1 MGRTSRSGR
10 SGAKRATR
18 GVAPAEVSPAE
29 DQERAHVI
37 DGEAQPLEG
46 PATPEDDGSLTE
58 VSSDEDRD
66 GAEETESS
74 SSGSSAASPP
84 AQRSKRRKTLYAGE
98 TRPSASAVTRR
109 HGAVVDYVH
118 VGRAPTRS
126 IQPPPPRRLKLPTV
140 GASTLRR
147 LANRAKVVAVEDV
160 LAPKEFSG
168 IGTAAGPSTPQLAP
182 AEYLR
187 GVGVI
192 AAYRAYFFPE
202 LAVQWAMYMVWLQG
216 RAAGLPTAAIKQL
229 DGHGRTLLAQ
239 YPGEYHTPADL
250 TESVQALMP
259 APPSRPVYAARSTTY
274 RPAGGSRPFQPREP
288 KACCFRWNEGRC
300 HNGASC
306 RFGHKCRECGAND
319 HPATACPM
327 TRRFSGNGPRPLM
340 GHPSPAAGRH

>member
-1 MGRTSRSGR
+1 MLPAIISPEFSRQLSMKGQNQKKALG
-10 SGAKRATR
+10 STNVFDVLAG
-18 GVAPAEVSPAE
+18 GSVSA
-29 DQERAHVI
+29 
-37 DGEAQPLEG
+37 
-46 PATPEDDGSLTE
+46 
-58 VSSDEDRD
+58 
-66 GAEETESS
+66 
-74 SSGSSAASPP
+74 
-84 AQRSKRRKTLYAGE
+84 
-98 TRPSASAVTRR
+98 
-109 HGAVVDYVH
+109 
-118 VGRAPTRS
+118 
-126 IQPPPPRRLKLPTV
+126 PPPPRRLKLPTV

-259 APPSRPVYAARSTTY
+259 APPSRPRRAATNRDVRLILDLSQPEGLSVNCFIDREAFTLQYVSIDQAIQALYELERFRALQPTA
-274 RPAGGSRPFQPREP
+274 RPTP
-288 KACCFRWNEGRC
+288 
-300 HNGASC
+300 
-306 RFGHKCRECGAND
+306 
-319 HPATACPM
+319 
-327 TRRFSGNGPRPLM
+327 TRA
-340 GHPSPAAGRH
+340 PAAIREFLANPTEDCRAATGYAI